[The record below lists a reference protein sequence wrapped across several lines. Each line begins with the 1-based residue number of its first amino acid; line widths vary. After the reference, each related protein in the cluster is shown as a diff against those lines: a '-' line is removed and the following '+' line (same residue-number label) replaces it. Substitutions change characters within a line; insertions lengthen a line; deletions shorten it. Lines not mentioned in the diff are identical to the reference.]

1 MDLKNNA
8 SDWDFYSLLS
18 IVATILILLVCGIII
33 YRLIDLMLT
42 LCTEKIQVKAKIIK
56 TSESISSHTTNQT
69 ITPSAYLVNGSI
81 PQSIHSNSI
90 TTQNHQYTVTFQLAN
105 GKRLAFNVSK
115 RQFDKLL
122 EGDIGILTYKRRW
135 VIDFTPIVKHF

>member
-1 MDLKNNA
+1 MRR
-8 SDWDFYSLLS
+8 
-18 IVATILILLVCGIII
+18 ILILCDAFGPPSYTPRIRFLCQYLADNGWDV
-33 YRLIDLMLT
+33 T

-115 RQFDKLL
+115 RKFDKLL